1 MDQETAISIFASLAQ
16 STRMSVFR
24 LLVNQGPDGLPVLE
38 ISRRLGVVPSTLS
51 GHLATLRRAGILSA
65 TRHQKEIHY
74 AADLRTVNRV
84 IVFLLADCCNGQV
97 ENCGEILSLLGLQ
110 RPQASKTR

>member
-1 MDQETAISIFASLAQ
+1 MDQDTAISIFAALAQ

-24 LLVNQGPDGLPVLE
+24 LLVNQGPDGMPALE

-51 GHLATLRRAGILSA
+51 GHLAALRRSGVLTA

-74 AADLRTVNRV
+74 AADLATVNKV

-97 ENCGEILSLLGLQ
+97 ENCREILSLLDLTGPL
-110 RPQASKTR
+110 A